1 MPASPAPVDLSA
13 NLPVPTVRAN
23 AGQYAGAKGIL
34 ARIID
39 RARFELR
46 EWRTPS
52 NPSFIQEELDHA
64 LLNEIQW
71 TPGQRVLDVGCAS
84 GQYCTAVQ
92 RHGVK
97 VTGVDLSMQALT
109 RARSAGHRVGQAS
122 ALQLPFA
129 DGAFDMVLCHK
140 TLYLLNPPQVAAA
153 ELARVVS
160 NGGRIVFSTSNRT
173 SPYMRAQQHA
183 RGRKSNARWQSANNW
198 SAEQWIGAFK
208 TLGCRTTAIYSCNL
222 VWPIVYRVCDTW
234 LIPNEWMRRY
244 ARTVR
249 RLTRTPLRTA
259 RLLGAAQDYVIEVTR
274 G

>member
-13 NLPVPTVRAN
+13 NLTVPTVRAN
-23 AGQYAGAKGIL
+23 AGQHAGATGIL

-39 RARFELR
+39 RARFEVR

-64 LLNEIQW
+64 LLNEIRW

-84 GQYCTAVQ
+84 GHYCTAVQ
-92 RHGVK
+92 RRGVK

-129 DGAFDMVLCHK
+129 DAAFDVVLCHK
-140 TLYLLNPPQVAAA
+140 TLYLLSPPSTAVA

-160 NGGRIVFSTSNRT
+160 PHGRIVFSSSNQA
-173 SPYMRAQQHA
+173 SPYMRVQAASRQHKA
-183 RGRKSNARWQSANNW
+183 NSRWHAGNSCSA
-198 SAEQWIGAFK
+198 AQWIRMFES
-208 TLGCRTTAIYSCNL
+208 LGFRATGIHSCNL
-222 VWPIVYRVCDTW
+222 IWPFVYRICDKW

-249 RLTRTPLRTA
+249 RLTRTPIRTD
-259 RLLGAAQDYVIEVTR
+259 RLLGAAQDYVIEMMR